1 MELPK
6 TYVIQSQVDFP
17 MGEGCVIRF
26 FNDTPEKGVVN
37 DHVHAAVLNDR
48 EEGIARL
55 GILAGYM
62 TRRETAGTPSQLL
75 VNVVGREPKEHITT
89 IHLALREIT
98 PDPLGL
104 GAVAVVL
111 PIYLTAPQGMPWSIT
126 IGKLNTNPAGHPL
139 LTV

>member
-6 TYVIQSQVDFP
+6 TYVIQSQVDYP
-17 MGEGCVIRF
+17 MGEGTEIRF
-26 FNDTPEKGVVN
+26 FKEIHEESVVN
-37 DHVHAAVLNDR
+37 EHVQAAVINDR
-48 EEGIARL
+48 ENGIVCL
-55 GILAGYM
+55 GIIAGYL
-62 TRRETAGTPSQLL
+62 TRREVGGGPSQLL
-75 VNVVGREPKEHITT
+75 QDVVVREPKERVTT

-98 PDPLGL
+98 SDPLGL

-111 PIYLTAPQGMPWSIT
+111 PIYLTAPHGMPWSIT